1 MSVRSVVKTTFLG
14 KPGLRSRRIWVGL
27 NRGLR
32 FHIDTAH
39 RSMRL
44 IGLEEREIARSVRRL
59 SSRAATGID
68 VGMNDGWY
76 TLYLASLPNIRE
88 VHGFEPNDRALDAA
102 LANLRA
108 NPRAI
113 EAKVTRHQAMV
124 GDRTD
129 PGWCRLDDVIA
140 EPAAPVFIKIDV
152 DGSELEVLHGA
163 KRLLAGDCMVVTE
176 VHSVELERDCLQF
189 MKDCGYHCRIVD
201 LAWYRAIFPERRLT
215 AHHRWFVATR

>member
-113 EAKVTRHQAMV
+113 EAKV
-124 GDRTD
+124 
-129 PGWCRLDDVIA
+129 
-140 EPAAPVFIKIDV
+140 
-152 DGSELEVLHGA
+152 
-163 KRLLAGDCMVVTE
+163 
-176 VHSVELERDCLQF
+176 
-189 MKDCGYHCRIVD
+189 
-201 LAWYRAIFPERRLT
+201 
-215 AHHRWFVATR
+215 